1 MSESDVHRRRTIRN
15 GLGRPM
21 DFRLLSNRLSVAL
34 PLAAGAVAGLVS
46 LLSDGSLADAVRAG
60 VAAGGSAFLAWAV
73 TRELSPDHPV
83 AASLAAIAA
92 PWATIVGSPAL
103 AVVAVWL
110 LALRVVAGTTGA
122 APYAVDMIGVGV
134 FAIWAS
140 TSVGGAPQALFALV
154 AVASSTAFDARS
166 RRTVLVGS
174 AMAGVACFI
183 AARLAGVLTLPEPWR
198 ADATWWLGAVTLT
211 TAAAVLVRVESATDR
226 RPVPIDTGRVRVA
239 IGWAALACVTA
250 VVWLGPIGM
259 ASMAPLAAALA
270 VTAAF
275 AIRDRRS
282 PGGPADTP

>member
-1 MSESDVHRRRTIRN
+1 MSGSEVQRRGTIRS

-21 DFRLLSNRLSVAL
+21 NFRLLSNRLSVAL
-34 PLAAGAVAGLVS
+34 PLAAGAMAGLVS

-60 VAAGGSAFLAWAV
+60 IAAGGSSFLAWAV

-92 PWATIVGSPAL
+92 PWATIFGSPAL

-110 LALRVVAGTTGA
+110 LALRVVAGTTGS
-122 APYAVDMIGVGV
+122 APYAADMIGVSV

-140 TSVGGAPQALFALV
+140 TSVGGLPQALIALV

-174 AMAGVACFI
+174 AVAAAAGLI
-183 AARLAGVLTLPEPWR
+183 AARAAGVLDMPEPWR
-198 ADATWWLGAVTLT
+198 ADATWWLVAVVLIAL
-211 TAAAVLVRVESATDR
+211 AALLVRVESATDR
-226 RPVPIDTGRVRVA
+226 RPVAIDTGRVRAA
-239 IGWAALACVTA
+239 IGWASVACMIA
-250 VVWLGPIGM
+250 VVWLGPIGL
-259 ASMAPLAAALA
+259 ASMAPLVAALA

-275 AIRDRRS
+275 AIRSRMTR
-282 PGGPADTP
+282 